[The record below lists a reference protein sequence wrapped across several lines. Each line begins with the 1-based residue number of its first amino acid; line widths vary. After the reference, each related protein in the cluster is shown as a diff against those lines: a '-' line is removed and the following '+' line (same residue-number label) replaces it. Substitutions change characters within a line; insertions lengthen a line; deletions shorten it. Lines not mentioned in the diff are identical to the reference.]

1 MGRGG
6 GSAQR
11 HAELLANRCTN
22 GIYVTIHISS
32 QSRDFPAGL
41 GRLRAGR
48 MGVTSSS
55 AGTRKRLGCR
65 LLPLTSGLLVPGHA
79 AAWVVAG
86 LVPDQGVGQSSF
98 WVGSSA
104 MAWLRGAARS
114 KPCRI
119 PTPSW
124 SGTPQDQV
132 SHPTCRSLSTARLR
146 GLPCRLGVR
155 LEAGAASHRRIVL
168 RRCVGA

>member
-55 AGTRKRLGCR
+55 AGTRKRYG
-65 LLPLTSGLLVPGHA
+65 LPTTASDLRASSSRSRSGLGRSWTGPGPRRRPVILLGGFVGDGM
-79 AAWVVAG
+79 AAWRRQVEALSNSYTVVVWDTPG
-86 LVPDQGVGQSSF
+86 SGESSDVPESF
-98 WVGSSA
+98 D
-104 MAWLRGAARS
+104 
-114 KPCRI
+114 C
-119 PTPSW
+119 PT
-124 SGTPQDQV
+124 TRTAL
-132 SHPTCRSLSTARLR
+132 PTWC
-146 GLPCRLGVR
+146 PP
-155 LEAGAASHRRIVL
+155 
-168 RRCVGA
+168 

>member
-11 HAELLANRCTN
+11 HAELLANRCSN

-55 AGTRKRLGCR
+55 AGTRKRYG
-65 LLPLTSGLLVPGHA
+65 LPTTASDLRASSSRSRSGLGRSWTGPGPRRRPVILLGGFVGDGM
-79 AAWVVAG
+79 AAWSRQVEA
-86 LVPDQGVGQSSF
+86 F
-98 WVGSSA
+98 
-104 MAWLRGAARS
+104 
-114 KPCRI
+114 RI

-155 LEAGAASHRRIVL
+155 LEAGAAQSS
-168 RRCVGA
+168 